1 MTEELPE
8 IVGLMEIAD
17 LLEVGKRTPHAWQY
31 RKLLPPPDYASVN
44 GLRAWKIG
52 TILTWA
58 ANTGRIPPSL
68 RNNPAVPGYA
78 ATAGDGVVRGGRRA
92 KAENLAALAEAGI
105 ITPDTNPTTT
115 PVGDSVVAAVAA
127 NEAAG
132 PGPHARWT
140 DERVPS
146 IHDAVAAIGGQ
157 VDEQGTVRFGV

>member
-1 MTEELPE
+1 MTDTELPE
-8 IVGLMEIAD
+8 IVGLQEIAD
-17 LLEVGKRTPHAWQY
+17 LLEVGRRTPHAWQY

-52 TILTWA
+52 TIITWA

-68 RNNPAVPGYA
+68 RNNPAIPGYA

-92 KAENLAALAEAGI
+92 KAENLAALADAGI
-105 ITPDTNPTTT
+105 I
-115 PVGDSVVAAVAA
+115 PVTESVATAVAT

-132 PGPHARWT
+132 PGPHARWSDDT
-140 DERVPS
+140 IPS

-157 VDEQGTVRFGV
+157 VDEAGTVRFGV